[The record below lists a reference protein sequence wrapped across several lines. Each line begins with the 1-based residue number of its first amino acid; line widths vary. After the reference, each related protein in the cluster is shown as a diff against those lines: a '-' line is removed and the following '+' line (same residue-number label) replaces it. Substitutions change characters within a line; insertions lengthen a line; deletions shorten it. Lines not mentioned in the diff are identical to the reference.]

1 MEQRISIGN
10 QKLKVVVTHPSFG
23 ISAIYC
29 AEQYA
34 KVKVQRE
41 PDGFFS
47 KKLDLPIIAYAQTT
61 GGDADKQN
69 KQVDTY
75 VIDKMGQSTRS
86 EDIALVRSQG
96 LDVDDD
102 NELTQENIPA
112 AGGACI
118 DNTTHLHG
126 HEWGWSGTCHQKTNH
141 HLDVDPQI
149 LNYSRSDLCNQTK
162 LDIFLLFF
170 PLKYSENVPVKETS
184 RTLVGQAHNPMLMGE
199 LMRFFG

>member
-1 MEQRISIGN
+1 
-10 QKLKVVVTHPSFG
+10 
-23 ISAIYC
+23 
-29 AEQYA
+29 
-34 KVKVQRE
+34 
-41 PDGFFS
+41 
-47 KKLDLPIIAYAQTT
+47 
-61 GGDADKQN
+61 
-69 KQVDTY
+69 
-75 VIDKMGQSTRS
+75 MGQSTRS
-86 EDIALVRSQG
+86 KVIALFRSQG

-102 NELTQENIPA
+102 NELTQGNIPA

-126 HEWGWSGTCHQKTNH
+126 HKWGWSGTCHQITKH

-162 LDIFLLFF
+162 LDISLLFF
-170 PLKYSENVPVKETS
+170 PLKYLENVPVKETS